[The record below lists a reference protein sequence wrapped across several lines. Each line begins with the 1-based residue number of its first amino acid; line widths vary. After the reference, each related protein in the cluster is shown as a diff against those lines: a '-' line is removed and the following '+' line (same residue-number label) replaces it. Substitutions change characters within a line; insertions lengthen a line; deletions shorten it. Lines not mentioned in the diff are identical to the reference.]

1 MSARRGLTRAFG
13 QVVRDERLRAKLS
26 QEQLAFRAKIHPTYV
41 SQLERGLK
49 SPTLEVIAALARAL
63 RQRPSALIR
72 AAEEIEA

>member
-13 QVVRDERLRAKLS
+13 QVVREERLRAKLS

-49 SPTLEVIAALARAL
+49 SPTLEVVAAIAKALH
-63 RQRPSALIR
+63 QRPHALIR
-72 AAEEIEA
+72 AAEQPET